1 VRNLEKPKLQAKSEG
16 GAERQKTTQEESIPY
31 NISKRIITHIF
42 SLQTKERTIK
52 RRKMNQNYKTK
63 KIHIRI
69 RKITSF
75 Y

>member
-52 RRKMNQNYKTK
+52 RRKTD
-63 KIHIRI
+63 
-69 RKITSF
+69 
-75 Y
+75 